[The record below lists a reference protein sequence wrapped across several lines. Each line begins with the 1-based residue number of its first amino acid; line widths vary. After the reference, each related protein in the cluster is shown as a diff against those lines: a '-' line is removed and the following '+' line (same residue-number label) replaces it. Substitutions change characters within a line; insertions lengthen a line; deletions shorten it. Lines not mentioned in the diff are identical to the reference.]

1 MFCIVSPSYVSELA
15 SSSSVS
21 RLLNVK
27 ATLAKV
33 VAEHTITFLPTPAP
47 DNATLAVDALDAKE
61 VETETFASVL
71 SWFSC

>member
-1 MFCIVSPSYVSELA
+1 VSKLA
-15 SSSSVS
+15 SSSGIS

-33 VAEHTITFLPTPAP
+33 VTKHAIALLSTPAP

-61 VETETFASVL
+61 VETEALASVL